1 MSSDLYSKKYNIRL
15 FHCPKCAMTSLRH
28 NLGLEWTKIECM
40 PTNATNIFVYR
51 DVVDRFVSAYFQIRK
66 TYNKNSIK
74 HFKKHFLRDISE
86 DLLLKIIKKPDLYL
100 QEILDN
106 GFWDYHQMPQ
116 KHYAN
121 NIHERKINDIDLF
134 LSFKDLSVFFKKL
147 GIDDSKTINKNSH
160 PKKKEIYNFFKKKHK
175 EINYLYKEDINIVT
189 HESESK
195 KKTYETGWNKEW

>member
-1 MSSDLYSKKYNIRL
+1 M
-15 FHCPKCAMTSLRH
+15 
-28 NLGLEWTKIECM
+28 
-40 PTNATNIFVYR
+40 
-51 DVVDRFVSAYFQIRK
+51 
-66 TYNKNSIK
+66 
-74 HFKKHFLRDISE
+74 
-86 DLLLKIIKKPDLYL
+86 LLKIIKKPDLYL

-160 PKKKEIYNFFKKKHK
+160 PKKKKYIIFLKQNTKKLTIY
-175 EINYLYKEDINIVT
+175 T
-189 HESESK
+189 
-195 KKTYETGWNKEW
+195 KKTLTL